1 MLTRQFL
8 DKLPDLSKSFEKQ
21 LSSLKQTIGPEGND
35 VRFSRHAS
43 LIAQV
48 VDKAYRQLKDIASSK
63 GSAKETLSKAQKVV
77 DETVQRL
84 KELAKDKTG
93 DLSAG
98 LKSKGAEALQALPG
112 MDKVPELA
120 ELSKLLSERGP
131 EAEKILRSTV
141 DDVRKVLRQR
151 CAALFVAALTSR
163 LDEGKKL
170 GEDTAAEAKKR
181 A

>member
-1 MLTRQFL
+1 MCADVDLTR
-8 DKLPDLSKSFEKQ
+8 
-21 LSSLKQTIGPEGND
+21 
-35 VRFSRHAS
+35 

-63 GSAKETLSKAQKVV
+63 GSAKDTLSKAQKVV

-151 CAALFVAALTSR
+151 CAGPFLPC
-163 LDEGKKL
+163 
-170 GEDTAAEAKKR
+170 
-181 A
+181 